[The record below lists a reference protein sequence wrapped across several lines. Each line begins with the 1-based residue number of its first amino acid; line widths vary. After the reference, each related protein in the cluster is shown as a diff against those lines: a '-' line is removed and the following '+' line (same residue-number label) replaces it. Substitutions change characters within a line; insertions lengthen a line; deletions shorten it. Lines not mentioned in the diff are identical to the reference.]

1 GRGAAARRG
10 RRHHRGPARQP
21 PAGLLGRHRRPA
33 AVQPPPPGRHGRR
46 RRPLRRRPRLGP
58 GRRPPDRALRR
69 PGPGA
74 GAGADGLVLAIRR
87 ALAFGAHPDDV
98 ELQAGGPLAAWA
110 GRGVHVELACFTA
123 GEKGSPDPG
132 TEPAEL
138 AAVRRAEATGAA
150 DAPGGRGAGPL
161 PGGGRRRARGDHGP
175 APGRGPPGPD
185 RAARRGPRPRSL
197 AALAGPPRPPP
208 RRAAPPPRG
217 GPPPR

>member
-21 PAGLLGRHRRPA
+21 PAGLLGRRRRPA
-33 AVQPPPPGRHGRR
+33 AVQPSPPGRHGRR

-98 ELQAGGPLAAWA
+98 ELQAGGTLAAWA
-110 GRGVHVELACFTA
+110 GRGVRVELAYFTA
-123 GEKGSPDPG
+123 VEKGSANPEAD
-132 TEPAEL
+132 PAEL
-138 AAVRRAEATGAA
+138 GRVRRGGA
-150 DAPGGRGAGPL
+150 P
-161 PGGGRRRARGDHGP
+161 P
-175 APGRGPPGPD
+175 A
-185 RAARRGPRPRSL
+185 AKRPR
-197 AALAGPPRPPP
+197 G
-208 RRAAPPPRG
+208 
-217 GPPPR
+217 